1 MLESALTIIGAVIA
15 IASVIWFAILWV
27 YSIVK
32 YRKLPIKD
40 EEIIFVWEE
49 VENKLFKK
57 SHHHCDNH

>member
-15 IASVIWFAILWV
+15 IASVIWFTILWV

-32 YRKLPIKD
+32 YRKIPIKD
-40 EEIIFVWEE
+40 EALIEVWEE
-49 VENKLFKK
+49 VENQIIK